1 VAGLIDAYR
10 DEMGE
15 DKGVVIGHDWGCT
28 VAWYTAWLHPEK
40 VKGVGG
46 LSVTWLGRGETD
58 TLSAILQGKG
68 VYFLQGASN

>member
-1 VAGLIDAYR
+1 MAGLIDAYR